1 MEKCKIRVVP
11 ELYGTRTSHPDS
23 MKLFEDIREFLLECE
38 HLCKRPMIV
47 VLGPTASGKT
57 ALSIKIAKFFNGEI
71 ISADSRQ
78 IYKYM
83 DIGTDKVPEMKQ
95 EGVRHHLLDIASPDQ
110 EFTVADFKRQ
120 TLKVANGILARRK
133 VPVLCG
139 GTGLYLNAV
148 IENYQI
154 PRVPPQYDLRQ
165 KLAQY
170 YEQHGAVALHKLL
183 AERDPETASRIHPN
197 NVRYVIRALEINHA
211 GGPKRDAK
219 GEQLF
224 QVFSVGIEWPREALY
239 ERINRRVDDQI
250 SRGLLNEVKTL
261 LMKGYHE
268 KLPAMSSLGYLE
280 LIAYLNGE
288 RTFEEAIEDIRK
300 NTRNYAKRQM
310 TWFRR
315 YRAVNW
321 LPGAELEQLLAS
333 GGPESGLPEKT
344 HNLKPTT

>member
-1 MEKCKIRVVP
+1 
-11 ELYGTRTSHPDS
+11 
-23 MKLFEDIREFLLECE
+23 MKLFEDIRQFLLECE
-38 HLCKRPMIV
+38 QLRKRPLIV
-47 VLGPTASGKT
+47 ILGPTASGKT
-57 ALSIKIAKFFNGEI
+57 ALSLKIAKDFDGEV

-83 DIGTDKVPEMKQ
+83 DIGTDKIPAPAQ
-95 EGVRHHLLDIASPDQ
+95 QGIRHHLLDIVNPDE

-120 TLKVANGILARRK
+120 TMKAVNEIYARRK

-154 PRVPPQYDLRQ
+154 PQIPPQYGLRQ
-165 KLAQY
+165 QLAQY
-170 YEQHGAVALHKLL
+170 YEQHGATALHQMLV
-183 AERDPETASRIHPN
+183 ERDPQTAANIHPN
-197 NVRYVIRALEINHA
+197 NVRYVIRALEINYV
-211 GGPKRDAK
+211 GGNQKQDCK

-224 QVFSVGIEWPREALY
+224 SVFAVGVEWPREVLY
-239 ERINRRVDDQI
+239 ERINRRVEDQI

-280 LIAYLNGE
+280 LVAYLRGE
-288 RTFEEAIEDIRK
+288 KTYEQAIEDIRK

-315 YRAVNW
+315 YRSVHW
-321 LPGAELEQLLAS
+321 IPGDELDHVLAS
-333 GGPESGLPEKT
+333 
-344 HNLKPTT
+344 NF

>member
-1 MEKCKIRVVP
+1 
-11 ELYGTRTSHPDS
+11 
-23 MKLFEDIREFLLECE
+23 MKLFDDIRQFLLECE
-38 HLCKRPMIV
+38 QLRKRPLIV
-47 VLGPTASGKT
+47 ILGPTASGKT
-57 ALSIKIAKFFNGEI
+57 SLSLKIARDFDGEV

-83 DIGTDKVPEMKQ
+83 DIGTDKIPGPSQ
-95 EGVRHHLLDIASPDQ
+95 QGVRHHLLDIVNPDE

-120 TLKVANGILARRK
+120 TMKAVNEIYARRK

-154 PRVPPQYDLRQ
+154 PQIPPQYGLRQ
-165 KLAQY
+165 QLAQY
-170 YEQHGAVALHKLL
+170 YEQHGATALHQMLI
-183 AERDPETASRIHPN
+183 ERDPQTAARIHPN
-197 NVRYVIRALEINHA
+197 NVRYVIRALEINYA
-211 GGPKRDAK
+211 GGNQKQDSK

-224 QVFSVGIEWPREALY
+224 SVFAVGVEWPRDELY
-239 ERINRRVDDQI
+239 ERINRRVEDQI

-280 LIAYLNGE
+280 LVAYLRGE
-288 RTFEEAIEDIRK
+288 KTYEQAIEDIRK

-315 YRAVNW
+315 YRSVHW
-321 LPGAELEQLLAS
+321 IPGNELDQVLAA
-333 GGPESGLPEKT
+333 
-344 HNLKPTT
+344 